1 MQNGGDVMARRKSL
15 KTSTAQE
22 VRKAVSRVIN
32 MVLNGELDSKTANSI
47 ILGCNAILSS
57 IKADEQQKKIED
69 LEGQLKQKDNDVDSW
84 KAAII
89 AIAKKRKE

>member
-1 MQNGGDVMARRKSL
+1 MERDGMARRKSL
-15 KTSTAQE
+15 KTSTVQE

-32 MVLNGELDSKTANSI
+32 MVLNGELDSKAANSI

-57 IKADEQQKKIED
+57 IKADDQQKKIED
-69 LEGQLKQKDNDVDSW
+69 LERQVRQKDNDVDSW

-89 AIAKKRKE
+89 EIAKRRGEK